1 MYDGDLRIN
10 NFSLWG
16 KGKIVRLKEH
26 QAIALLREAGAS
38 LSPPLSIRQIR
49 TAIRHRDL
57 QSLLGSSASRVISSK
72 ERFGDLCD
80 GGEST
85 AVDISVV
92 FLSYRGRFVKGWKLP
107 GCDSSTH
114 IQRLGMTGPSL
125 ACIECD
131 RCICYIACLEDGF
144 VPPVFV
150 QIRPNA
156 SASSHAH

>member
-16 KGKIVRLKEH
+16 DGKIVRLKEH

-57 QSLLGSSASRVISSK
+57 QSLTGSSASRVVRAN
-72 ERFGDLCD
+72 ERFSDLCN
-80 GGEST
+80 GSEST
-85 AVDISVV
+85 TVNLSIV
-92 FLSYRGRFVKGWKLP
+92 FLSHRGRFVKGWKLP
-107 GCDSSTH
+107 RCDSSTNV
-114 IQRLGMTGPSL
+114 QRLGMTGPSL

-131 RCICYIACLEDGF
+131 RCISYVACLEDGF
-144 VPPVFV
+144 VPPVLV
-150 QIRPNA
+150 QIRPKG
-156 SASSHAH
+156 SAPSHAN